1 LTRTEE
7 VFHVLFIFGAIMNKT
22 KTIDSMVKIS
32 DDNCDFIEED
42 EDTEEVKS
50 QEEPAPEPSAVPPQ
64 QEEQNKEQKKD
75 LVSMLMGEQP
85 ESRILMLHA
94 ELDEERSMEIISTF
108 IGLTELV
115 KPKKGLKEGELP
127 YDPITFYISTY
138 GGSADEMFGI
148 YDMMNIVKK
157 KCIIKT
163 VGMGKVMSAGT
174 LLLAAGTKGHRKIG
188 KNCRVML
195 HQVSAAAVGPLFN
208 MTTELSAIQKLQDQY
223 IEIMASCTNL
233 SKRKLKSLLNERVN
247 VYLTAEEAIEYGIAD
262 LIV

>member
-1 LTRTEE
+1 MRTEE

-22 KTIDSMVKIS
+22 KTIDSMVNIS

-42 EDTEEVKS
+42 EDTEEAKA
-50 QEEPAPEPSAVPPQ
+50 QEEPAADPSAVPQ
-64 QEEQNKEQKKD
+64 QETSNKEDKKD

-94 ELDEERSMEIISTF
+94 ELDEEKSMEIISTF
-108 IGLTELV
+108 IGLTELI
-115 KPKKGLKEGELP
+115 KPKKNLKEGELP

-148 YDMMNIVKK
+148 YDMMNVVKR
-157 KCIIKT
+157 KCIINT
-163 VGMGKVMSAGT
+163 IGMGKVMSAGT

-195 HQVSAAAVGPLFN
+195 HQVNAATVGPLFN
-208 MTTELSAIQKLQDQY
+208 MTTELRAIQNLQDQY
-223 IEIMASCTNL
+223 IETMASCTSL
-233 SKRKLKSLLNERVN
+233 SKRQLKSLLNERVN

-262 LIV
+262 KIV